1 MKKTKRLG
9 KLLIS
14 IFGVLIVTSLVS
26 VAFGLFSTKSIQLVD
41 SSNGQ
46 KIKES
51 LTINETQTNA
61 EDVNYL
67 ERTVQAISVNDFQG
81 LLSKNNMIALI
92 IFSIL
97 FGMAINMSKEKGE
110 KLLEVL
116 DSANEVVQKL
126 IKIFMY
132 YAPIGLGCYVAA
144 LIGSYGADIAIGYTK
159 TFVVYTVTA
168 IIFYLLVYSI
178 YAYIAGGKKGFK
190 AYWKNI
196 LPVTITAF
204 ATCSSA
210 ASIPINIKCTKDM
223 GVNEDIVNTTVP
235 LGTSFHKDGSI
246 IGSCFKIMFLIYLFN
261 ANVSALTVILVAL
274 VATLLVS
281 AVPIGGG
288 TISEL
293 MIITMLG
300 FPVAALPILS
310 IIATIIDAPAT
321 VLNAVG
327 NSASSMLVSRIV
339 DGKDWL
345 KN

>member
-1 MKKTKRLG
+1 
-9 KLLIS
+9 
-14 IFGVLIVTSLVS
+14 
-26 VAFGLFSTKSIQLVD
+26 
-41 SSNGQ
+41 
-46 KIKES
+46 
-51 LTINETQTNA
+51 
-61 EDVNYL
+61 
-67 ERTVQAISVNDFQG
+67 
-81 LLSKNNMIALI
+81 
-92 IFSIL
+92 
-97 FGMAINMSKEKGE
+97 
-110 KLLEVL
+110 
-116 DSANEVVQKL
+116 
-126 IKIFMY
+126 
-132 YAPIGLGCYVAA
+132 VAA